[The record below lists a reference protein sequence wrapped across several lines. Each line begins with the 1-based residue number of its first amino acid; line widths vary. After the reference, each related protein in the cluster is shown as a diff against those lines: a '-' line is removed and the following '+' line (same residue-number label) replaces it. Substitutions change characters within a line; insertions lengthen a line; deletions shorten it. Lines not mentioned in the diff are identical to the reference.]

1 MLKERIIT
9 GAVLSL
15 VVGAVLL
22 LSGNLWVLKIAMAL
36 LSIQALREL
45 YRAVKL
51 DHLWG
56 EALSWGMIL
65 LLALIDMKNY
75 TIGAAVALLG
85 GMALFGWI
93 ISRIGKQD
101 TLGPVAGYLT
111 AGVLVLAFRAT
122 TAVRELDQGGYLLT
136 MAILIPVSTDVF
148 AFSVGRRWGKHKM
161 APRIS
166 PKKTMEGSAAGII
179 CAVALLTALTGAL
192 NRAGAVDVPM
202 GMFGIYALVSA
213 VLAEMGDLA
222 LSAIKRIVGIKDYGA
237 LLPGH
242 GGILDRFDSQVFV
255 LPFTYLF
262 WVWLG

>member
-1 MLKERIIT
+1 MT

-51 DHLWG
+51 ENPWG
-56 EALSWGMIL
+56 KLLGWGAIL
-65 LLALIDMKNY
+65 CLALWDIKNY
-75 TIGAAVALLG
+75 TLCAAGALLG
-85 GMALFGWI
+85 GMVLFGWI

-101 TLGPVAGYLT
+101 ALGPVTGYLA
-111 AGVLVLAFRAT
+111 AGVLILAFRAM

-136 MAILIPVSTDVF
+136 MAILIPVATDVF

-166 PKKTMEGSAAGII
+166 PKKTMEGSAAGIV
-179 CAVALLTALTGAL
+179 CSVAILTAVTGAL
-192 NRAGAVDVPM
+192 NRAGAVEVPM
-202 GMFGIYALVSA
+202 GMFGIYALISA